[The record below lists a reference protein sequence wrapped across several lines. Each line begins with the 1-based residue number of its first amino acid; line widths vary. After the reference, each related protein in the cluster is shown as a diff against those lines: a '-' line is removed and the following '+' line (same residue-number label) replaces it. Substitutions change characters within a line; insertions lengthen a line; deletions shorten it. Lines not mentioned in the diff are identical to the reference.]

1 MSRRSRAVASH
12 FHRFKTF
19 LDFFSVQFGINMK
32 VLLSPE
38 IAPNRYILKTLI
50 QHHHLY
56 QISTKLTSSPSVLAV
71 SAQRNFFTS
80 FFCNVLS
87 FSVPIVVDTF
97 SDFSY
102 FTPSSQSQSSA
113 RRMSAL
119 VIVLEVRVLNM
130 RVSSN
135 APFRTITCI
144 SRGATFNMTVCGYA
158 VVSPDITS
166 DNQSHF
172 DVTVT

>member
-97 SDFSY
+97 SDFVLLH
-102 FTPSSQSQSSA
+102 
-113 RRMSAL
+113 AL
-119 VIVLEVRVLNM
+119 L
-130 RVSSN
+130 S
-135 APFRTITCI
+135 
-144 SRGATFNMTVCGYA
+144 
-158 VVSPDITS
+158 
-166 DNQSHF
+166 
-172 DVTVT
+172 VTVVRSTDVCAGHRPGGARVEHACILERSLPYDYMHLPRRHVQHDSVRLRRRVT